1 MRSIRRTLQVSL
13 VVALGLLLAIAGVAV
28 SLHVRSLFVAQF
40 DSGLEARARL
50 LAALV
55 HLHQGDRVD
64 TEFEEAWLP
73 EYGTVPDAEYF
84 ELRGPD
90 GARIEAS
97 ASLKT
102 SSIGDLPPG
111 AGTLRS
117 WNLRLPDGRQGRAL
131 AFAFRPRIDDHRNE
145 PGSTVRLSDMV
156 LTLVA
161 ARGRASL
168 DAGLR
173 GVTATLVAL
182 GVALLIGVPLVVV
195 AVVRRGLRPLDG
207 LADRVKDIDARRLEL
222 GVALD
227 AMPDELRPIVGRL
240 QDLLAR
246 LQGSFERERRFSAD
260 VAHELRTPLAEM
272 RTIAEVSSAEVD
284 AGSEAGAALRDL
296 QAATLQME
304 RIVVTLLA
312 LARCEQGRQLV
323 QPREVELGQALNE
336 AWAPLEEPAHSKRMH
351 LQLDLPEPQ
360 SVRTDP
366 TLLASILSNLLSN
379 AVAYTPEGGDILAT
393 AARVPGGVRLRLV
406 NTQRGLEPEDL
417 DPMFQ
422 PFWRKEQARSSG
434 SHTGLGL
441 ALVAALARLLRI
453 EIEATLPRPDRFC
466 VTLTIPSTL

>member
-1 MRSIRRTLQVSL
+1 MRSIRRTLQASL
-13 VVALGLLLAIAGVAV
+13 AVALGLLLAMAGIAL
-28 SLHVRSLFVAQF
+28 SLHLRSLFVAQF
-40 DSGLEARARL
+40 DSGLEASARL

-55 HLHQGDRVD
+55 HLHQGGQVD

-73 EYGTVPDAEYF
+73 EYEPGPDAEYF
-84 ELRGPD
+84 DLRGPD
-90 GARIEAS
+90 GDRIEAS
-97 ASLKT
+97 ASLKR

-111 AGTLRS
+111 DARLRS
-117 WNLRLPDGRQGRAL
+117 WNLRLPDGRPGRAL
-131 AFAFRPRIDDHRNE
+131 AFSFRARIDEHQDE
-145 PGSTVRLSDMV
+145 PGSPIRLSDMV

-173 GVTATLVAL
+173 GVTAALVAL
-182 GVALLIGVPLVVV
+182 GVALLIGVPLVVA

-207 LADRVKDIDARRLEL
+207 LADRMKDVDARRLEL
-222 GVALD
+222 GIAVET
-227 AMPDELRPIVGRL
+227 MPHELRPIVGRL

-246 LQGSFERERRFSAD
+246 LQASFERERRFSAD

-272 RTIAEVSSAEVD
+272 RTIAEVSLAEVD
-284 AGSEAGAALRDL
+284 GGTEAGAALRDL
-296 QAATLQME
+296 RAATLQME

-336 AWAPLEEPAHSKRMH
+336 AWAPLEDPARGKRLH
-351 LQLDLPEPQ
+351 LRLDMAGPQ
-360 SVRTDP
+360 GVRTDP
-366 TLLASILSNLLSN
+366 ALLASIFGNLLSN
-379 AVAYTPEGGDILAT
+379 AVAYTPEGGDIVAT
-393 AARVPGGVRLRLV
+393 AARVPGGVRLQLV
-406 NTQRGLEPEDL
+406 NTQRDLELEDL
-417 DPMFQ
+417 DPMFE

-441 ALVAALARLLRI
+441 ALVGALARLMRI

>member
-1 MRSIRRTLQVSL
+1 MKSIRRTLQGSL
-13 VVALGLLLAIAGVAV
+13 AVALGLLLATAGVAL
-28 SLHVRSLFVAQF
+28 SLHLRGLFVTQF
-40 DSGLEARARL
+40 DAGLEASARL

-55 HLHQGDRVD
+55 HLHQGNQVD

-73 EYGTVPDAEYF
+73 EYEAGPDAEYF

-111 AGTLRS
+111 DARLRS
-117 WNLRLPDGRQGRAL
+117 WNLRLPDGRPGRAL
-131 AFAFRPRIDDHRNE
+131 AFAFHPRIDEHRAQPE
-145 PGSTVRLSDMV
+145 STVRISDMV

-168 DAGLR
+168 DAGLG
-173 GVTATLVAL
+173 GVTAALVAL
-182 GVALLIGVPLVVV
+182 GVALLIGVPLVVA

-222 GVALD
+222 GVALET
-227 AMPDELRPIVGRL
+227 MPDELRPIVGRL

-246 LQGSFERERRFSAD
+246 LQASFERERRFSAD

-272 RTIAEVSSAEVD
+272 RTIAEVSLAEVD
-284 AGSEAGAALRDL
+284 GGSEAGAALRDL
-296 QAATLQME
+296 RAATLQME

-312 LARCEQGRQLV
+312 LARCQQGRQLV
-323 QPREVELGQALNE
+323 QPREVDLGQALAE
-336 AWAPLEEPAHSKRMH
+336 AWAPLEEPARSKRLH
-351 LQLDLPEPQ
+351 LQLHLPGLQ
-360 SVRTDP
+360 QVRTDP
-366 TLLASILSNLLSN
+366 ALLGSILGNLLSN
-379 AVAYTPEGGDILAT
+379 AVAYTPEGGDIVAT
-393 AARVPGGVRLRLV
+393 TGRVPGGVMLRLV
-406 NTQRGLEPEDL
+406 NTQRDLEPRDL

-441 ALVAALARLLRI
+441 ALVAALARLMRI
-453 EIEATLPRPDRFC
+453 EIETALPRPDQFS
-466 VTLTIPSTL
+466 VTLTIPGTL